1 MRIFIIVNTLDKSI
15 NCIFRCHIFSE
26 LNVANVDASLSVSVS
41 RNVEK
46 TIQLYTAK
54 SEQLVRSWRG
64 LNACIGTCYCAMFTV
79 IFSFWWMWTSESV
92 RNVQLKNHTLRTF
105 LINPL
110 VHIRQKEKI
119 ELEFSAEIA
128 SVKENSTSQPLYL
141 IIHDHRNLDCKRGR
155 KR

>member
-54 SEQLVRSWRG
+54 SEQLVRS
-64 LNACIGTCYCAMFTV
+64 
-79 IFSFWWMWTSESV
+79 
-92 RNVQLKNHTLRTF
+92 
-105 LINPL
+105 
-110 VHIRQKEKI
+110 
-119 ELEFSAEIA
+119 
-128 SVKENSTSQPLYL
+128 
-141 IIHDHRNLDCKRGR
+141 
-155 KR
+155 